1 MTFEK
6 KEKKRSHD
14 HKRDRLK
21 IGNGYKSFPNYYN
34 CEETMNKQLLLS
46 KYSKPEDKLLIS
58 KMIDKIKISEEK
70 NKIEYLDFLDL
81 REQHLLQKII
91 NTERIENFLLS
102 GAIDD
107 AERKILL
114 FYPDKLRNLVEEN
127 EKVVLPIKC
136 IRIKLPKEMYGKYNH
151 RNYLGGLVKLGIKR
165 EKIGDIL
172 VFEDGADIIILDEI
186 EKFLLSNL
194 GTLTR
199 FNKADIEVI
208 SLNEIREKKIN
219 KQEINI
225 IVPSLR
231 IDAVISD
238 ILKTSR
244 GKVEEL
250 IKEGKVF
257 LNYEQIYKSTKQI
270 KENDILVVRGKGKFE
285 IASFDGTTRNGRMK
299 VKVYKFV

>member
-1 MTFEK
+1 M
-6 KEKKRSHD
+6 D
-14 HKRDRLK
+14 
-21 IGNGYKSFPNYYN
+21 
-34 CEETMNKQLLLS
+34 KQNILN

-58 KMIDKIKISEEK
+58 RMLDKIKLSSEK

-91 NTERIENFLLS
+91 NAENIQNYNFS
-102 GAIDD
+102 GGIQN

-114 FYPDKLRNLVEEN
+114 FYP
-127 EKVVLPIKC
+127 EKFKDILQKNANSIMPIKC
-136 IRIKLPKEMYGKYNH
+136 IRIKLPKDMYGKYNH
-151 RNYLGGLVKLGIKR
+151 RNYLGGLIKLGIKR

-172 VFEDGADIIILDEI
+172 VFEDGADIIILEEI

-194 GTLTR
+194 ETLTR
-199 FNKADIEVI
+199 FNKAEIKAID
-208 SLNEIREKKIN
+208 LNNVREKKIN
-219 KQEINI
+219 RQELNI

-250 IKEGKVF
+250 IKDGKVF
-257 LNYEQIYKSTKQI
+257 LNYEEVYKSTKQI
-270 KENDILVVRGKGKFE
+270 KENDILVIRGKGKYE
-285 IASFDGTTRNGRMK
+285 IGSVDGITKNGRIK
-299 VKVYKFV
+299 IKFYKFI

>member
-1 MTFEK
+1 M
-6 KEKKRSHD
+6 D
-14 HKRDRLK
+14 
-21 IGNGYKSFPNYYN
+21 
-34 CEETMNKQLLLS
+34 KQLLLN

-58 KMIDKIKISEEK
+58 KMIDKIELSEVK
-70 NKIEYLDFLDL
+70 NKIEYIDFLDL
-81 REQHLLQKII
+81 SQQHLLQKII
-91 NTERIENFLLS
+91 NAERIENFLFS

-127 EKVVLPIKC
+127 EKMVLPIKC
-136 IRIKLPKEMYGKYNH
+136 VRIKLPKEMYGKYNH
-151 RNYLGGLVKLGIKR
+151 RNYLGGLIKLGIKR

-172 VFEDGADIIILDEI
+172 VFDDGADIIILDEI

-194 GTLTR
+194 ETLTR
-199 FNKADIEVI
+199 FNKSDIEVI

-219 KQEINI
+219 KKEINI

-250 IKEGKVF
+250 LNEGRVF
-257 LNYEQIYKSTKQI
+257 VNYEEVYKSTKQI
-270 KENDILVVRGKGKFE
+270 KEKVILVVRGKGKFE
-285 IASFDGTTRNGRMK
+285 IGSFEGTTKNGRIKMK
-299 VKVYKFV
+299 VFQYI